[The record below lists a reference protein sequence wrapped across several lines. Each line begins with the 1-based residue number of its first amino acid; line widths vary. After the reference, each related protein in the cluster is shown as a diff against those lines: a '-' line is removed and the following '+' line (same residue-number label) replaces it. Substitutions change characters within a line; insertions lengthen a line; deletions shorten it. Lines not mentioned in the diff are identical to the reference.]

1 VGSPRAAKRDLGFPV
16 ALEVFAVLP
25 PADHSELAASRA
37 MPPLARRLVSL
48 VIVLYLAGVIIAPL
62 SGPPPASELS
72 QVILQP
78 FRPLLGALY
87 LGHGYRFFAPNPGP
101 GHSLRW
107 TMSMPDGSTTSGSI
121 PDAESDWPRLLYHR
135 RFMVPEKIAPLVP
148 PPDAPAEIQAQT
160 RGEWLP
166 LVKSVAGN
174 LLRTHRGDRVT
185 LELVEHYLP
194 GPEEVAEGRGGPD
207 LVTPLGTFGRLGLP
221 GGSPRARSGMPQAEP
236 TGPKR

>member
-1 VGSPRAAKRDLGFPV
+1 M
-16 ALEVFAVLP
+16 LP

-37 MPPLARRLVSL
+37 VPRLARRLVSL
-48 VIVLYLAGVIIAPL
+48 VILVYLAGVIIAPL

-87 LGHGYRFFAPNPGP
+87 LGHGYRFFAPDPGP

-107 TMSMPDGSTTSGSI
+107 TMSMPDGSTLAGSI
-121 PDAESDWPRLLYHR
+121 PDADSDWPRLLYHR
-135 RFMVPEKIAPLVP
+135 RFMVPEKLAPLVP
-148 PPDAPAEIQAQT
+148 PVEAPAEIRAQA
-160 RGEWLP
+160 RGDWLP
-166 LVKSVAGN
+166 LVKGVAGN

-194 GPEEVAEGRGGPD
+194 GPEEVAEGRGGAD
-207 LVTPLGTFGRLGLP
+207 LVTPLGTFGRLG
-221 GGSPRARSGMPQAEP
+221 RAAGRPPAQSGARQAEP
-236 TGPKR
+236 TGTNR